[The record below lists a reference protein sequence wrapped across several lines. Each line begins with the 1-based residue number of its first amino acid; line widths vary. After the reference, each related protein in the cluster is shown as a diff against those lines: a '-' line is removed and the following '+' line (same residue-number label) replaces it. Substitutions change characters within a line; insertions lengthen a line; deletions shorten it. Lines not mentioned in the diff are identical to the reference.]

1 MMQPKSKLKRGG
13 SMQSIETNGSAFGV
27 PVAWLHLW
35 QRSQAKQAK
44 TADEMKH
51 EAWRWLSIPHR
62 LIFVAPLKASPASP
76 DGDRSPMKQKM
87 EDSFSGGFRM
97 DSMKQGKSM
106 NVWEQGLESDILYL
120 LYLRFGDLKAFNFC
134 LSDANELCLLILS
147 A

>member
-51 EAWRWLSIPHR
+51 EAWRWLSIPDS

-87 EDSFSGGFRM
+87 EDSFSGGGQHGQHEAR
-97 DSMKQGKSM
+97 KIHERLGA
-106 NVWEQGLESDILYL
+106 
-120 LYLRFGDLKAFNFC
+120 RFGIRH
-134 LSDANELCLLILS
+134 SI
-147 A
+147 

>member
-51 EAWRWLSIPHR
+51 
-62 LIFVAPLKASPASP
+62 
-76 DGDRSPMKQKM
+76 
-87 EDSFSGGFRM
+87 GGGSVFTI
-97 DSMKQGKSM
+97 D
-106 NVWEQGLESDILYL
+106 
-120 LYLRFGDLKAFNFC
+120 
-134 LSDANELCLLILS
+134 
-147 A
+147 